1 MKASQKELFFLKALM
16 QTYNQSTGLKVN
28 FAKSCLLPINITQ
41 EKIE

>member
-28 FAKSCLLPINITQ
+28 FAKSYLLPINITQ
-41 EKIE
+41 EK